1 MIRSNHSILKQIIRR
16 AFSLSGVLI
25 CLSLH
30 TQTVRAQDIL
40 KDANSIIVEA
50 RTEVLCKSMTQSIE
64 KESLTITVLNH
75 KGLDA
80 AHFFCGCDM
89 FRSLQRF
96 SGEIINAGG
105 QSVRKI
111 KKGELQKSEYSSSLS
126 TDDYFYYYECNYPT
140 FPFTVKYE
148 WEVKCNNG
156 LIGYSTFIPQA
167 YPNQGVEKATYRI
180 ELPAGQGCRYRELN
194 TQGKKIQVKEQPRL
208 LETVK
213 DTINFVT
220 PIQGD
225 EVLPSVGDS
234 FIYKCKVQLDNFSE
248 LKPLISTVDTID
260 DVIVINGSQDFEM
273 IKDVGSVLDIAER
286 YDVREVK
293 GTHAIG
299 HTRFST
305 ESGVD
310 RYHAH
315 PFETYI
321 VKDVSVVHNGQ
332 ITNYWNIRDPLERK
346 GHVFETFNDTECLV
360 HYIADKLDTGYS
372 LEEALEQSVEDMD
385 GPFSYIIGTP
395 NGIGI
400 AKDKL
405 GLRPGVMAET
415 DDVFAIASE
424 EVSLREVVDT
434 QNIEQISPG
443 EVMVYEI

>member
-1 MIRSNHSILKQIIRR
+1 
-16 AFSLSGVLI
+16 
-25 CLSLH
+25 
-30 TQTVRAQDIL
+30 VRAQDIL

>member
-89 FRSLQRF
+89 FRSLQKF

-167 YPNQGVEKATYRI
+167 YPNQGVEKAT
-180 ELPAGQGCRYRELN
+180 
-194 TQGKKIQVKEQPRL
+194 
-208 LETVK
+208 
-213 DTINFVT
+213 
-220 PIQGD
+220 
-225 EVLPSVGDS
+225 
-234 FIYKCKVQLDNFSE
+234 
-248 LKPLISTVDTID
+248 
-260 DVIVINGSQDFEM
+260 
-273 IKDVGSVLDIAER
+273 
-286 YDVREVK
+286 
-293 GTHAIG
+293 
-299 HTRFST
+299 
-305 ESGVD
+305 
-310 RYHAH
+310 
-315 PFETYI
+315 
-321 VKDVSVVHNGQ
+321 
-332 ITNYWNIRDPLERK
+332 
-346 GHVFETFNDTECLV
+346 
-360 HYIADKLDTGYS
+360 
-372 LEEALEQSVEDMD
+372 
-385 GPFSYIIGTP
+385 
-395 NGIGI
+395 
-400 AKDKL
+400 
-405 GLRPGVMAET
+405 
-415 DDVFAIASE
+415 
-424 EVSLREVVDT
+424 
-434 QNIEQISPG
+434 
-443 EVMVYEI
+443 

>member
-194 TQGKKIQVKEQPRL
+194 TQGKKIQVKESTGADGQQVIGA
-208 LETVK
+208 TA
-213 DTINFVT
+213 
-220 PIQGD
+220 
-225 EVLPSVGDS
+225 
-234 FIYKCKVQLDNFSE
+234 YKLS
-248 LKPLISTVDTID
+248 P
-260 DVIVINGSQDFEM
+260 
-273 IKDVGSVLDIAER
+273 
-286 YDVREVK
+286 
-293 GTHAIG
+293 
-299 HTRFST
+299 
-305 ESGVD
+305 
-310 RYHAH
+310 
-315 PFETYI
+315 I
-321 VKDVSVVHNGQ
+321 VKEPFGPDFAELLPREIG
-332 ITNYWNIRDPLERK
+332 RA
-346 GHVFETFNDTECLV
+346 HV
-360 HYIADKLDTGYS
+360 
-372 LEEALEQSVEDMD
+372 
-385 GPFSYIIGTP
+385 
-395 NGIGI
+395 
-400 AKDKL
+400 
-405 GLRPGVMAET
+405 
-415 DDVFAIASE
+415 
-424 EVSLREVVDT
+424 
-434 QNIEQISPG
+434 
-443 EVMVYEI
+443 

>member
-1 MIRSNHSILKQIIRR
+1 MCGIAGIVYKDKKLHCAGNDMTNMLHQLQHRGPDSAGYSIY
-16 AFSLSGVLI
+16 GG
-25 CLSLH
+25 
-30 TQTVRAQDIL
+30 TGL
-40 KDANSIIVEA
+40 KD
-50 RTEVLCKSMTQSIE
+50 
-64 KESLTITVLNH
+64 
-75 KGLDA
+75 D
-80 AHFFCGCDM
+80 
-89 FRSLQRF
+89 
-96 SGEIINAGG
+96 
-105 QSVRKI
+105 
-111 KKGELQKSEYSSSLS
+111 EYIL
-126 TDDYFYYYECNYPT
+126 
-140 FPFTVKYE
+140 
-148 WEVKCNNG
+148 
-156 LIGYSTFIPQA
+156 
-167 YPNQGVEKATYRI
+167 
-180 ELPAGQGCRYRELN
+180 
-194 TQGKKIQVKEQPRL
+194 KIQVKEQPRL

-220 PIQGD
+220 PIQSD

-234 FIYKCKVQLDNFSE
+234 FIYKCKVQLNNFSE

-260 DVIVINGSQDFEM
+260 DVIVINGSQDF
-273 IKDVGSVLDIAER
+273 
-286 YDVREVK
+286 
-293 GTHAIG
+293 
-299 HTRFST
+299 